1 MAEKRMFSRAIV
13 RSDAFCSMS
22 QGAQLLYYHAAM
34 DADDDGAIGAMR
46 VAMADAGATQA
57 DLDELLASK
66 FILRVGRVYVV
77 KHWKLMNKLRTDRYH
92 ISTWSDELSLLEVKE
107 DGSYRL
113 IDDADATRS
122 AVVTPLT
129 SCGGDTV
136 DTQCDTGGDSVRWQ
150 QSIVKDSLDKPSIVK
165 TRKARPESVDAVRE
179 YCTEKGYHFDP
190 EAFWY
195 HYQTNGWVQGKGKP
209 IKDWKA
215 CCVTWEKTWKEKRQ
229 PETTA
234 QQAEADRL
242 YDKYGEVFRGED
254 W

>member
-22 QGAQLLYYHAAM
+22 LGAQLLYYHAAM
-34 DADDDGAIGAMR
+34 DADDDGAIGSLR
-46 VAMADAGATQA
+46 VAMADAKATQA
-57 DLDELLASK
+57 DLDELVAAK
-66 FILRVGRVYVV
+66 FLLRVGRIYVV
-77 KHWKLMNKLRTDRYH
+77 KHWRLMNTLRADRYH
-92 ISTWSDELSLLEVKE
+92 ASSWRDEMASLEIKE
-107 DGSYRL
+107 DGSYRV
-113 IDDADATRS
+113 IEGADSEGS
-122 AVVTPLT
+122 AVVPLMT
-129 SCGGDTV
+129 TCSGTTDDG
-136 DTQCDTGGDSVRWQ
+136 QQWQ
-150 QSIVKDSLDKPSIVK
+150 PSIVK
-165 TRKARPESVDAVRE
+165 ASVVKPSKEKTSKAHPESVDAVRE

-234 QQAEADRL
+234 QEAEADRL